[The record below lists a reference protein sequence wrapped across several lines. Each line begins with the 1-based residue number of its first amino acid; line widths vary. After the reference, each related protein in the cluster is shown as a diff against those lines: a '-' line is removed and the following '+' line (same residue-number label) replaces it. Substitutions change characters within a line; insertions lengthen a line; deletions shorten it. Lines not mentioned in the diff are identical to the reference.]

1 MQQQTAR
8 LERQSPSEP
17 NLSLEETRHLL
28 LELGIGND
36 IIVAYFEELGER
48 QIEMQREIQVSFH
61 TEQQII
67 EIEDTAEKRQRVL
80 GIINL
85 NTEGNLRLLR

>member
-1 MQQQTAR
+1 MQQKTAR
-8 LERQSPSEP
+8 LERQSTPEQ

-28 LELGIGND
+28 LKLGIGND

-48 QIEMQREIQVSFH
+48 QIEMQREIQVAFH

-85 NTEGNLRLLR
+85 NTEGNLRLIR